1 MSEFSSSISEENGEF
16 MDDDK
21 EIEESE
27 MENINDGIV
36 NS

>member
-1 MSEFSSSISEENGEF
+1 MSEFSSYISEENGEL

-27 MENINDGIV
+27 IENINDGIV